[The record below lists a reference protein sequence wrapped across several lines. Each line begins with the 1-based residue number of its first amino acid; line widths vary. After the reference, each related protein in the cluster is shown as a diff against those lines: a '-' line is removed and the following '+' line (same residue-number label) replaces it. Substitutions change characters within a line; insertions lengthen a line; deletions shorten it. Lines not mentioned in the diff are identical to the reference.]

1 MPKDPFQSPK
11 NIAISV
17 KPTTQF
23 AKGKVMG
30 DSRFKTLDVGYKGGM
45 RLTLGKDKRDVKTKG
60 KKQASSKVQ
69 RILVEQKDF
78 EHEGGNLKPIT
89 KRGKS
94 EYREIK
100 EIHGD
105 LEFIGNEQY
114 IVKSNKPLFERVGYF
129 NNGQGGFDKKNKINP
144 ASVKRLRKANVP
156 ESIVRKIRS
165 GRELSEIE
173 TEILHDK
180 KLEVV
185 KSRKRSSFVREYT
198 GKTPNRMKNLR
209 MANEKRGLY

>member
-1 MPKDPFQSPK
+1 MPKDPFKSDK

-17 KPTTQF
+17 NPTTKF
-23 AKGKVMG
+23 AKGMVMNG
-30 DSRFKTLDVGYKGGM
+30 SRFKTIDTGHKGGM
-45 RLTLGKDKRDVKTKG
+45 RLTLGKDAREVRSKG
-60 KKQASSKVQ
+60 KDKASSKVQ

-78 EHEGGNLKPIT
+78 DIEKGNLKPIT

-105 LEFIGNEQY
+105 LEFIGNEQF
-114 IVKSNKPLFERVGYF
+114 IVRSAKPLFERVGYF
-129 NNGQGGFDKKNKINP
+129 NNVRGGIDKKNDVNP
-144 ASVKRLRKANVP
+144 ASIKRLKKANVP
-156 ESIVRKIRS
+156 DSIVRKIKS
-165 GRELSEIE
+165 GRELSDIE

-180 KLEVV
+180 SLELV

-198 GKTPNRMKNLR
+198 GKTPTRMMNLR
-209 MANEKRGLY
+209 MANVKRGLF